1 MQTLPG
7 IEIQRFTSVPNGIG
21 GYIETWATYLAD
33 YDGIIDQLSGNE
45 ILSADKISPNSTH
58 ILIGVVADI
67 KEDDRV
73 LYNGKIYNVKNVD
86 NPMNMDRHLEIL
98 LEYKGVQDAVS
109 I

>member
-7 IEIQRFTSVPNGIG
+7 IDIQRFTSVPNGIG

-58 ILIGVVADI
+58 ILIGVIADI
-67 KEDDRV
+67 KASDQV
-73 LYNGKIYNVKNVD
+73 LFNEHIYDIKNID